1 MMNQPD
7 STKKLQ
13 DGSDPVEEYFDCVTE
28 CLPQDKDCE
37 EQCVVELKKAD
48 DPQLDVC
55 SF

>member
-1 MMNQPD
+1 MMNQSD
-7 STKKLQ
+7 SKKTLQ
-13 DGSDPVEEYFDCVTE
+13 DGSDPVEEYFDCVVE
-28 CLPQDKDCE
+28 CPPQDKDCE

>member
-1 MMNQPD
+1 MNQSD
-7 STKKLQ
+7 SKKTLQ
-13 DGSDPVEEYFDCVTE
+13 DGSDPVEEYFDCVVE
-28 CLPQDKDCE
+28 CPPQDKDCE

>member
-1 MMNQPD
+1 MMSPLD
-7 STKKLQ
+7 STKKLH

-28 CLPQDKDCE
+28 CPPQDKDCE
-37 EQCVVELKKAD
+37 DQCVVDLRKAD